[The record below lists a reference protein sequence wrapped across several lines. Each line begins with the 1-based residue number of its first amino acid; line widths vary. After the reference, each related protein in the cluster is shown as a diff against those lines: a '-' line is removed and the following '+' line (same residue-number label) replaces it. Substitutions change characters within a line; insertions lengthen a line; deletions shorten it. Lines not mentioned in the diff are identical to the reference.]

1 MSAGLLNN
9 LLLDSVLLLVNGL
22 LYYYIRRKFVY
33 LVSSMLI
40 GLATFA
46 LVFVLSKNDFGVA
59 TGIGLFAIFGI
70 IRYRTE
76 QVPIIEMTH
85 LFISIT
91 ISVVIAIADN
101 LTMTT
106 ESAVLLSVILIIITF
121 LLFLLNAKNEITE
134 MSMIIDNLDWMKK
147 SSTEKT
153 TYLSEKCG
161 SPVVSFKI
169 ESIDHLRETCK
180 VIVFCK

>member
-9 LLLDSVLLLVNGL
+9 LLLDFVLLLANGL

-106 ESAVLLSVILIIITF
+106 ESAVVLSVILIIITF
-121 LLFLLNAKNEITE
+121 LLFFLNSKNEITE
-134 MSMIIDNLDWMKK
+134 MSMVIDNLDWMKK
-147 SSTEKT
+147 NNDEKT
-153 TYLSEKCG
+153 SYLSDKCG
-161 SPVVSFKI
+161 SNVVTFKI